1 MNGIVTGKVE
11 VPSGSLVWKPRL
23 SYTFTEAE
31 NYQVDA
37 DIQTTPFINE
47 YIKLFF
53 TDYYNNGKVNAYIP
67 LTSVPDSSD
76 TIGLGIAAVHQTQ
89 YWNYSQEVK
98 VYLFLNIGS
107 HYIRFR
113 GKNNYAYPSDYFTGF
128 EIGTLS

>member
-23 SYTFTEAE
+23 SYTFIEAE

-37 DIQTTPFINE
+37 DIQTTPSINE

-53 TDYYNNGKVNAYIP
+53 TDYYNTGGVNAYIP
-67 LTSVPDSSD
+67 LTSIPDSSE
-76 TIGLGIAAVHQTQ
+76 TSGMGLASVHQTQ
-89 YWNYSQEVK
+89 YWNYTQEIK
-98 VYLFLNIGS
+98 VYLFLNTGS

-113 GKNNYAYPSDYFTGF
+113 GKNNYAYPFEYLKSF

>member
-23 SYTFTEAE
+23 SYTFAE
-31 NYQVDA
+31 TQNYQVDA
-37 DIQTTPFINE
+37 NIQTTPSISE

-53 TDYYNNGKVNAYIP
+53 TDDYNSGKVNAYIP
-67 LTSVPDSSD
+67 LTSIPFSSE

-89 YWNYSQEVK
+89 YWNYSQEIK
-98 VYLFLNIGS
+98 VYLFLNVGS

-113 GKNNYAYPSDYFTGF
+113 GKNNYAYPSDYFKSF